1 MKVIHK
7 LKRRL
12 FYKQRLRADFLQCKH
27 FSKKQ
32 KCDDFMEIMQRDLPS
47 IVVTVVL
54 DPLLRL
60 ATLPVRRPLSA
71 EDGVFVEDVR
81 EDIDAE
87 TPRRS

>member
-1 MKVIHK
+1 
-7 LKRRL
+7 
-12 FYKQRLRADFLQCKH
+12 
-27 FSKKQ
+27 
-32 KCDDFMEIMQRDLPS
+32 MEIMQRDLPS